1 MTSQKLQR
9 SDSTRNVRFFGTLL
23 GVFVLSLVTY
33 AGTTSLESAPN
44 RPSGPDQDGGVR
56 FTDAQRQSA
65 EFIAYHRSIV
75 LTPEQ
80 KKTMDEALSSI
91 PAPCCKQFSIATCC
105 CPCNL
110 AKSTWGLSKLMIAER
125 HASAT
130 QVNAAAREWLHFT
143 NASGYSGD
151 ACSTGGCNQPFEQNG
166 CGGM

>member
-1 MTSQKLQR
+1 MTSQKVGR
-9 SDSTRNVRFFGTLL
+9 SDSLRSVRFLGTLL
-23 GVFVLSLVTY
+23 GVFALSLVTH
-33 AGTTSLESAPN
+33 AGTTSLDSAPN
-44 RPSGPDQDGGVR
+44 PSVAGENGTVH

-65 EFIAYHRSIV
+65 EFIAKHRSIV

-91 PAPCCKQFSIATCC
+91 PAPCCKQYSIATCC

-110 AKSTWGLSKLMIAER
+110 AKSTWGLSKLMIVEH
-125 HASAT
+125 HANAT

-151 ACSTGGCNQPFEQNG
+151 ACSMGRCNQPMEQNG